1 MRYALTRSAQ
11 CSKRYVEM
19 SKVTKIIKL
28 ESIKAYGDEI
38 FPNEIWSLYVEDN
51 KYIVIEYVKD
61 DNCKSK

>member
-1 MRYALTRSAQ
+1 
-11 CSKRYVEM
+11 M